1 MSKGFSYKDFFIKY
15 GLLMAIV
22 SVTVGILVYFS
33 IISNNSWTKNLG
45 TSLQK
50 VLNDNS
56 SEQNEWVL
64 NENIYIN
71 NPFAYNASCYS
82 VTNVS
87 EKKDYIAIIVRI
99 NSFYGPLPAVF
110 IMDEENNVDFIGYS
124 SLNGRIKEKINKAND
139 NRIRYWKNKI
149 PQVLKDIER

>member
-1 MSKGFSYKDFFIKY
+1 MSKEFSYKDFFIKY

-56 SEQNEWVL
+56 SEQNEWIL

-71 NPFAYNASCYS
+71 N
-82 VTNVS
+82 
-87 EKKDYIAIIVRI
+87 AI
-99 NSFYGPLPAVF
+99 N
-110 IMDEENNVDFIGYS
+110 
-124 SLNGRIKEKINKAND
+124 
-139 NRIRYWKNKI
+139 
-149 PQVLKDIER
+149 

>member
-1 MSKGFSYKDFFIKY
+1 MEKEFSYKNFFIKY

-45 TSLQK
+45 LSLQK

-71 NPFAYNASCYS
+71 N
-82 VTNVS
+82 
-87 EKKDYIAIIVRI
+87 IQI
-99 NSFYGPLPAVF
+99 N
-110 IMDEENNVDFIGYS
+110 
-124 SLNGRIKEKINKAND
+124 
-139 NRIRYWKNKI
+139 
-149 PQVLKDIER
+149 